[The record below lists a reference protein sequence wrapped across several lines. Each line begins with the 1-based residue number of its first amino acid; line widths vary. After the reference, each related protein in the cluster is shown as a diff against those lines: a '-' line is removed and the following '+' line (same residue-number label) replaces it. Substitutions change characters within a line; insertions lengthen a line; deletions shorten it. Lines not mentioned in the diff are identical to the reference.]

1 MVRTSQGEKRRPVE
15 WRRVWRAGTDKIN
28 RGSWNLWFV
37 NHVTVV
43 IPGMSHAHC
52 YGAVLV
58 PLPAST
64 VTSNSLLYGKYSLNL
79 NLKVMKIDFIFMKID
94 FLFS

>member
-1 MVRTSQGEKRRPVE
+1 VASGDRQ
-15 WRRVWRAGTDKIN
+15 IN

-43 IPGMSHAHC
+43 IPVKMSHAHC
-52 YGAVLV
+52 YGSVLV

-94 FLFS
+94 FLSS